1 MAEYTIERKD
11 AFTLTAYGFSI
22 QSNFQDMGALQKEK
36 AEFWGGL
43 KADGRYDKLKSAAKD
58 DREWSVNEVYQGK
71 PWNYFAVEAGKAVPD
86 ATRVIEFPESEYI
99 VVAGQGDKETL
110 FDQLTYR
117 AFGEVLSKITDYA
130 YIGGPNATYR
140 EENGDGAFYGE
151 FWVPVVKK

>member
-1 MAEYTIERKD
+1 MANYSIEFKKS
-11 AFTLTAYGFSI
+11 FTLTAYGFSI
-22 QSNFQDMGALQKEK
+22 RSNFQDAPALQKEK

-43 KADGRYDKLKSAAKD
+43 KADGRFGKLKAAAKD

-71 PWNYFAVEAGKAVPD
+71 PWNYFAVEAGKAVAD
-86 ATRVIEFPESEYI
+86 ATRIIEFPESEYI
-99 VVAGQGDKETL
+99 VVAGTGDKEAL

-117 AFGEVLSKITDYA
+117 AFGEVLPQVTDYA

-140 EENGDGAFYGE
+140 QGNGDGHFYGE